1 MQWHHA
7 YPNYHCLTA
16 RSEVQVKGTAWR
28 DQVAVGLNC
37 YSDSSVC
44 KDHGVTWLL
53 LRTLDSP
60 REMKSFKDK
69 LKNTHREPEG
79 LHNSFEGILPFL

>member
-1 MQWHHA
+1 M
-7 YPNYHCLTA
+7 
-16 RSEVQVKGTAWR
+16 QVKGTAWR

-69 LKNTHREPEG
+69 LKNTHREPKASMTALRESFLFCDCRVDMAEG
-79 LHNSFEGILPFL
+79 